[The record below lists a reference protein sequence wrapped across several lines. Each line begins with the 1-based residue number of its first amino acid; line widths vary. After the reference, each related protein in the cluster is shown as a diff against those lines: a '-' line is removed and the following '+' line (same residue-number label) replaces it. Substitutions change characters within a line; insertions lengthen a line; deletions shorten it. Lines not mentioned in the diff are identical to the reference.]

1 MGDLSLEACQAKC
14 EELSCSCFDF
24 AGASANKAVRKGE
37 HCRIC
42 KQGAL
47 FLPLQSSTWGYE
59 AVVSTPN
66 NWGATFLLLVAGL
79 SCTYFGGGYVHNSRT
94 RGATGMHALP
104 HARHWVELHGLV
116 SDGVAFAK
124 HGGRARPGGYYR
136 PVERVATSKPGREK
150 ETSRAGGGSPA
161 KAGKASQKKEKKA
174 KKSTAADSGSAPT
187 PPAAAAQPVTSAPA
201 PAPAVGTA
209 SGGGGRWVHVPT

>member
-124 HGGRARPGGYYR
+124 HGGRARPGGYR

-187 PPAAAAQPVTSAPA
+187 PAAAAAQPVTSAPA